1 MRLYLGES
9 DEGLELSGGDGCAV
23 WTLAVLAKLQVELL
37 ERWRR
42 SYMYV
47 TMYFTT
53 TLLWQQTILA
63 ADFS

>member
-1 MRLYLGES
+1 MRLYLGKS

-47 TMYFTT
+47 AIYFTT
-53 TLLWQQTILA
+53 SLWQQTILA